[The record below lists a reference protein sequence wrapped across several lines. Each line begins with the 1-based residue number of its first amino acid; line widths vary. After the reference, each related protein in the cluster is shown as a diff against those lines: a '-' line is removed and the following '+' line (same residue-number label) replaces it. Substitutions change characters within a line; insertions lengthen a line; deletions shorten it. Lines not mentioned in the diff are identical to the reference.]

1 MFVQCTGTQVS
12 QFAVQAARLVRL
24 VQPEKS
30 PAPPPRISDRPR
42 GETGEKSDENEINE
56 QRDDLKCDRG
66 VSF

>member
-30 PAPPPRISDRPR
+30 PAPATNLGQTERK
-42 GETGEKSDENEINE
+42 TGEKSDENEINE
-56 QRDDLKCDRG
+56 HEMT
-66 VSF
+66 